1 MNLFEKA
8 CFLIICHIITSC
20 SYQKTEEVRYS
31 NGKLKEVAY
40 ITRKN
45 IDSVVRYNSQGQR
58 ASKRNFISN
67 DTLVTVYHLNGV
79 VESEGI
85 ITNDTLKSGWWKY
98 YREDSSLKSKR
109 HYFIKCDDYYLN
121 QSIVFDRKGD
131 TVYTDD
137 DFNETI
143 FFDYK
148 LENTNGERTLFYE
161 ISPISYR
168 SKLELVLMADNDFCS
183 DKEKVDTVIQLKS
196 RKGSI
201 ILDSDL
207 DFKQGFVFDY
217 YIDTIIV
224 DGKQR
229 LNAVSRKIYFSNEK

>member
-1 MNLFEKA
+1 MNLFVKA
-8 CFLIICHIITSC
+8 CFLIICHIIISC
-20 SYQKTEEVRYS
+20 SYQKTEEVKYS
-31 NGKLKEVAY
+31 NGKLKEITY
-40 ITRKN
+40 ITGKN
-45 IDSVVRYNSQGQR
+45 IDSVVRYNSQGKR
-58 ASKRNFISN
+58 SSKKNFLSI
-67 DTLVTVYHLNGV
+67 DTLVTVYHPNGV

-85 ITNDTLKSGWWKY
+85 MTNDTLKSGWWKY
-98 YREDSSLKSKR
+98 YREDGSLKSKR

-131 TVYTDD
+131 TVYSED

-148 LENTNGERTLFYE
+148 LENINGESRLFYK

-168 SKLELVLMADNDFCS
+168 SKLELVLMTDNNFCS
-183 DKEKVDTVIQLKS
+183 DEEKVDTVIQLKS

-201 ILDSDL
+201 ILNSNL

-217 YIDTIIV
+217 YIDTITV
-224 DGKQR
+224 EGNQR
-229 LNAVSRKIYFSNEK
+229 LNAVSRKIYFSNKK